1 MDNPALTL
9 ALIFALC
16 FATLALYFCTYSLL
30 MNRWKKRELK
40 AKMLALGTDRQEGW
54 EGF

>member
-16 FATLALYFCTYSLL
+16 FATLALYFGTCSLL
-30 MNRWKKRELK
+30 MSRWEKRELK
-40 AKMLALGTDRQEGW
+40 AKMLAFGADQQEGW